1 MSKQAYTFPDDF
13 KEWQQMHQTPSG
25 PWIYFSPDN
34 LLAALIDIEQKIV
47 LIIMERYSNTV
58 IYENKEKIRA
68 AALRIK
74 MKTRDLINPVN
85 VRRLV

>member
-13 KEWQQMHQTPSG
+13 NGWQQMHQTPSG
-25 PWIYFSPDN
+25 PWIYFSADN
-34 LLAALIDIEQKIV
+34 TLAALIDIERKIV

-58 IYENKEKIRA
+58 IYENKEKIRD

-74 MKTRDLINPVN
+74 RKTRDLINPIN